1 MAALIAKKKG
11 NQLYYYVVESARVDG
26 QPRIVHQGP
35 GSFEVRELNKGKA
48 NITFDYRIVA
58 KRRAYERV
66 RLAEFK
72 EAGERKQLAAGL
84 TAKPAPLAPTA
95 AASWASWAATPF
107 PSSSQPGN
115 NNPTMQPWKCSGIN

>member
-1 MAALIAKKKG
+1 
-11 NQLYYYVVESARVDG
+11 
-26 QPRIVHQGP
+26 
-35 GSFEVRELNKGKA
+35 VRELNKGKA

-72 EAGERKQLAAGL
+72 EAGEGKQLAAGL

-95 AASWASWAATPF
+95 AASWSATPF
-107 PSSSQPGN
+107 RSSSQPGN
-115 NNPTMQPWKCSGIN
+115 NNPTRQPWKCSGTN